1 MNFSDNNN
9 KYVFGAYLNTA
20 FDNFNDTIKHILHKV
35 KPNIVSGKNNQN
47 IDELCKTL
55 KESNISSFK
64 AIEKIDKAFPF
75 FRLIIKEKENTI
87 TKDNQ
92 IEVGSIY
99 AQYIES
105 LFVILNNWR
114 NYTTHYYHKEINSTS
129 IGENDQQVYA
139 DLIKAMPAIYEKAL
153 QIVARRF
160 AATPQQLSHL
170 YLTSKDGKPTNC
182 YYTPTQQTEFTEK
195 GLALFTC
202 LFLHKRDAM
211 QFMQQLKG
219 FKDTRGKSQQYTHE
233 LYTALRFNAPKRI
246 MRVQQKQADNVSLG
260 LDILNELTKCPL
272 EVYRQLHPSK
282 QKEFEINMN
291 DIDEADCD
299 EDTVI
304 SKHIRFKD
312 RYETLM
318 LRSLEQSKACKSL
331 LFYIHLGNYIK
342 DSYDK
347 TYIDNSKDVRCIT
360 RQLSGFGKIKDSFYA
375 SSNYSDTEV
384 HAFINATEDNPFLSR
399 FGERMQQAIPNIP
412 VTIESPD
419 VFTPHILEAY
429 PSYIINDNK
438 IGIQFASSDNDS
450 LILPTFDEQLR
461 AHNPLATFWLSKYEL
476 PALAFYAY
484 LKDNYTDQLQELP
497 SIEAIFEEN
506 RNPQRKETS
515 LPLKEKLIARL
526 KRYIEETQEELNRI
540 NEREEK
546 SNEAYPIKSGKL
558 ADRIARDILWLQPS
572 HTNGT
577 DKLTGS
583 NFQALQYALARY
595 SYMRDELS
603 SLFQRAGLIKS
614 KNEHPFLGKLKPTSF
629 YSLRSFYK
637 SYLLERR
644 SYLEQQLTKLY
655 KGKINIL
662 FQPLK
667 ALIAKAQKENTE
679 QQRCEPI
686 FLERSI
692 FTTHIK
698 NALCL
703 IHKGIEHQLS
713 QKDSNEE
720 INASWLIALYLKTI
734 KKDALP
740 AMYTA
745 NRGYQYELPLKGKKP
760 ILTYLSLEERSF
772 RFKDLRS
779 KAKASKN
786 KAELLELA
794 RIISDNEQQIRM
806 RGTQDIT
813 LYLFMLNFL
822 PKEMVTLFKRPNQAD
837 NTNNEISTQLDGLM
851 LSKITHQ
858 LLNKPFEFPITI
870 YKNIQLAGDVK
881 IKDYGRICALAQEK
895 LTQSLL
901 DLIIEIQQNDNNVAD
916 TKMNPIR
923 VSYTYLQTELGNYI
937 KARIKIIEALHMLEK
952 RINPTNDS
960 DKYKKAFKKEGEF
973 YKIKMLIDEYTVEYN
988 RLTSY
993 KEELKD
999 FIKLRNH
1006 FAHNDYP
1013 KLAEIT
1019 NKTDKLNLDYK
1030 NIIQIIQAERG
1041 IKSNSLIVTMLVEYF
1056 TSLGSKLIG

>member
-35 KPNIVSGKNNQN
+35 KPNIVSDSETKD
-47 IDELCKTL
+47 IDKLCITL
-55 KESNISSFK
+55 KDSNVSSFK

-99 AQYIES
+99 AQYIKS
-105 LFVILNNWR
+105 LHFILENWR
-114 NYTTHYYHKEINSTS
+114 NCTTHYYHKEINSIS
-129 IGENDQQVYA
+129 IGEDHQQVYA

-153 QIVARRF
+153 QIVMRRF

-170 YLTSKDGKPTNC
+170 YLTTKDGNLADC
-182 YYTPTQQTEFTEK
+182 HYTPIQQTEFTEK

-246 MRVQQKQADNVSLG
+246 MRIQQKQADNVSLG

-272 EVYRQLHPSK
+272 EVYRHLHPSK

-291 DIDEADCD
+291 DIDETDCD

-318 LRSLEQSKACKSL
+318 LRSLEQSNACKSL
-331 LFYIHLGNYIK
+331 LFYIHLGNYVK

-375 SSNYSDTEV
+375 NDNYSDTEV
-384 HAFINATEDNPFLSR
+384 HAFINTTEDNPFLSR
-399 FGERMQQAIPNIP
+399 FGERMQQANPNIP

-438 IGIQFASSDNDS
+438 IGIQFASSDNDC

-484 LKDNYTDQLQELP
+484 LKDNYTDQLQELT

-506 RNPQRKETS
+506 RNPHRKETL

-526 KRYIEETQEELNRI
+526 ERYIEETEEELVHI

-572 HTNGT
+572 HANGT

-595 SYMRDELS
+595 SYMRNELS

-637 SYLLERR
+637 AYLLERR
-644 SYLEQQLTKLY
+644 GYLEQQLTKLH
-655 KGKINIL
+655 KGKINIQ

-667 ALIAKAQKENTE
+667 ALITKAQKENKE
-679 QQRCEPI
+679 QRQCEPV

-692 FTTHIK
+692 FTTYIK

-720 INASWLIALYLKTI
+720 TNASWLIALYLKTI

-740 AMYTA
+740 EMYTA

-760 ILTYLSLEERSF
+760 TLAYLSLEERSF
-772 RFKDLRS
+772 RFRGLRS
-779 KAKASKN
+779 NAKASKN
-786 KAELLELA
+786 KAELLDLT

-822 PKEMVTLFKRPNQAD
+822 PKEMVTNANKQHYINLKTINR
-837 NTNNEISTQLDGLM
+837 E
-851 LSKITHQ
+851 
-858 LLNKPFEFPITI
+858 LLNTPIR
-870 YKNIQLAGDVK
+870 YKYNPEAKV
-881 IKDYGRICALAQEK
+881 
-895 LTQSLL
+895 
-901 DLIIEIQQNDNNVAD
+901 IIED
-916 TKMNPIR
+916 
-923 VSYTYLQTELGNYI
+923 SI
-937 KARIKIIEALHMLEK
+937 K
-952 RINPTNDS
+952 
-960 DKYKKAFKKEGEF
+960 
-973 YKIKMLIDEYTVEYN
+973 
-988 RLTSY
+988 
-993 KEELKD
+993 LKD
-999 FIKLRNH
+999 FGRLNSFTQETLTSSLFKFISELAKATNIKANLILSYDYLLRETSAFNTYRLEVIKTILDLEQQITKDSSDEYKAKLLEKSN
-1006 FAHNDYP
+1006 FREMLERFITERNSDFNIDPLAHIRNGFCHNQYKEDLIP
-1013 KLAEIT
+1013 STKEAIAESFLKEVDIQ
-1019 NKTDKLNLDYK
+1019 
-1030 NIIQIIQAERG
+1030 QIITLSQQQNNSIENTLAYQLKTYFESQSKELLE
-1041 IKSNSLIVTMLVEYF
+1041 IKK
-1056 TSLGSKLIG
+1056 G